1 MSLVFLFF
9 PCYLYRLF
17 DWMRNLISLYKK
29 VKSLQKGK
37 KRAMQIYD
45 TEGGYGKENSFWRMM
60 SFLSLIFFY
69 AK

>member
-45 TEGGYGKENSFWRMM
+45 TEGGY
-60 SFLSLIFFY
+60 
-69 AK
+69 